1 MDPTTQLSKM
11 GDYRQVRSSSPSNQH
26 RDSDELELREHVVQE
41 KAPDPGD
48 EQHERLLSEDDDEKF
63 RDDHDDNQPRKRRRR
78 WWRLGLF
85 GLVGLL
91 ILTAVAVALN
101 YFYLQETGGEAVSAF
116 RRPSSDYIIDSAWD
130 YDAPPT
136 VREYHWTISDIT
148 ANPDGVFRPMMVIN
162 GQFPGPMIVC
172 NEGDTVVVNVVNESK
187 NSTAIHWHGLF
198 QNGTNWNDGTVGVT
212 QCPIA
217 PGRSYRYEF
226 IVKGQAGSCKLT
238 GPHALALFT
247 EYFYSFLSR
256 ASSCP
261 KLRWPGWPP
270 DHPFQGGEG
279 QSTDCIRLGPC
290 DYGAGLVP

>member
-1 MDPTTQLSKM
+1 M
-11 GDYRQVRSSSPSNQH
+11 GDYRQVRSSSPSYQH
-26 RDSDELELREHVVQE
+26 RDSDELELQDHVVQE
-41 KAPDPGD
+41 KAQDPGD
-48 EQHERLLSEDDDEKF
+48 EQHERLLSEDDEEKLKE
-63 RDDHDDNQPRKRRRR
+63 DHDDGQPRKRRRR

-85 GLVGLL
+85 GLIGLL
-91 ILTAVAVALN
+91 ILTAMAVALN
-101 YFYLQETGGEAVSAF
+101 YFYLEETEGEAVSTF

-136 VREYHWTISDIT
+136 VREYHWVISDIT

-172 NEGDTVVVNVVNESK
+172 NEGDTVVVNVVNEAK
-187 NSTAIHWHGLF
+187 NATAIHWHGLF

-226 IVKGQAGSCKLT
+226 VVKGQAGSCKLT
-238 GPHALALFT
+238 GPHVLVLFT
-247 EYFYSFLSR
+247 EYFYSFLSWP
-256 ASSCP
+256 SSSSE
-261 KLRWPGWPP
+261 LRRPGWTA

-279 QSTDCIRLGPC
+279 QSAHCVRLGPRG
-290 DYGAGLVP
+290 YGAGLVPRSI

>member
-1 MDPTTQLSKM
+1 M
-11 GDYRQVRSSSPSNQH
+11 GDYRQVRSTSPSYQH
-26 RDSDELELREHVVQE
+26 RDSDELELQEHVLQE
-41 KAPDPGD
+41 KAPNPGD
-48 EQHERLLSEDDDEKF
+48 EQHERLLSEDDEEKLK
-63 RDDHDDNQPRKRRRR
+63 DDHDDDQPRKRRRR

-85 GLVGLL
+85 GLIGLL
-91 ILTAVAVALN
+91 VLTAVAVALN
-101 YFYLQETGGEAVSAF
+101 YFYLEETEGEAVGTF

-136 VREYHWTISDIT
+136 VREYQWVISDIT
-148 ANPDGVFRPMMVIN
+148 ANPDGVFRPMMAIN

-172 NEGDTVVVNVVNESK
+172 NEGDTVVVNVVNEAK

-226 IVKGQAGSCKLT
+226 VVKGQAGSCKLT
-238 GPHALALFT
+238 GPHVFVLFT
-247 EYFYSFLSR
+247 EYFYSFLSWP
-256 ASSCP
+256 SSCSE
-261 KLRWPGWPP
+261 LRRPGWTP

-279 QSTDCIRLGPC
+279 QSTHCVRLGPRG
-290 DYGAGLVP
+290 YGAGLVPRSI